1 MMPGPPLRAIVVDDT
16 ALYRRAIRDS
26 LSALAGVEVVGTAS
40 NGRLALPL
48 IAEQR
53 PDLVTLDLDM
63 PELDGLGLLAA
74 LQKQSNPPAVLI
86 LSSHTETGG
95 ALTIKALEAGAFD
108 FIRKPVRLSAADSMG
123 QLRVDLA
130 ERIAAL
136 RSRLQRQ
143 PAMDLSAAPAQ
154 NQPQPQAGS
163 LGRPLGQQR
172 PRLAVIG
179 VSTGGP
185 QALMQILPNLD
196 RDFPLPIV
204 VVQHMPPLFTQ
215 ALADSL
221 SRRSHLPV
229 SEGKH
234 EEVTTP
240 GRIYLAPGGKH
251 LKVRAQPGGQV
262 QLLITDDPPENHCKP
277 SVDTLFRSAALQ
289 FPGSVLALVLTGMG
303 NDGASGVQMLKRT
316 GCPILAQDEATS
328 TVFGMPKAAIATG
341 CVDEV
346 LPLAQVAASLNR
358 LARAEGF
365 R

>member
-1 MMPGPPLRAIVVDDT
+1 MISGPPLRAIVVDDT
-16 ALYRRAIRDS
+16 ALYRRAIRDC
-26 LSALAGVEVVGTAS
+26 LANLAGVEVVGTAS

-53 PDLVTLDLDM
+53 PELVTLDLDM

-86 LSSHTETGG
+86 LSSHTEAGG
-95 ALTIKALEAGAFD
+95 TLTMKALEAGAFD
-108 FIRKPVRLSAADSMG
+108 FIRKPVRLSAAESMD
-123 QLRVDLA
+123 QLQADLA

-136 RSRLQRQ
+136 RSRVRKQ
-143 PAMDLSAAPAQ
+143 PSIACPAPITVQAPPTV
-154 NQPQPQAGS
+154 PQSRVSGPQ
-163 LGRPLGQQR
+163 L

-185 QALMQILPNLD
+185 QALMQILPQLD
-196 RDFPLPIV
+196 TDFPVPIV

-221 SRRSHLPV
+221 SRRCSLPV
-229 SEGKH
+229 SEGQH
-234 EEVTTP
+234 EEMARA
-240 GRIYLAPGGKH
+240 GRVYLAPGGKH
-251 LKVRAQPGGQV
+251 LKVRAQSSGQV
-262 QLLITDDPPENHCKP
+262 QLLVTDDPPENHCKP

-289 FPGSVLALVLTGMG
+289 FPGASLAVVLTGMG

-316 GCPILAQDEATS
+316 GCPVLAQDEATS

-346 LPLAQVAASLNR
+346 LPLAQVAAALNR
-358 LARAEGF
+358 LSRTEDW